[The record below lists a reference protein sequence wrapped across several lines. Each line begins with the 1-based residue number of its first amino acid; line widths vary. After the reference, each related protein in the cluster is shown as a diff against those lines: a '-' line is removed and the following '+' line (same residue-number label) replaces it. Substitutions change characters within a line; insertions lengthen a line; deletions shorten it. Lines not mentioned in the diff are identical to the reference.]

1 MLKAA
6 MLEPNKY
13 GLDSGVKD
21 KLKRM
26 EKLIGPIE
34 QKVIEANMFK
44 VIVRQRTLFL
54 RNTKFVSIKIYFN
67 VFFFG

>member
-13 GLDSGVKD
+13 GLESGVND

-44 VIVRQRTLFL
+44 VIIRQRTTSLFH
-54 RNTKFVSIKIYFN
+54 SIFCSNDHFIN
-67 VFFFG
+67 QSS

>member
-13 GLDSGVKD
+13 GLDAGVKE
-21 KLKRM
+21 KLLRM

-44 VIVRQRTLFL
+44 VIFRKRKLNKHQILL
-54 RNTKFVSIKIYFN
+54 E
-67 VFFFG
+67 

>member
-13 GLDSGVKD
+13 GLDSAVKD

-44 VIVRQRTLFL
+44 VIVRQRTLML
-54 RNTKFVSIKIYFN
+54 LNSKFVAIKYYLK
-67 VFFFG
+67 FFV